1 MEQIERKI
9 QNLNRTLIR
18 TSEEPQGMFGCH
30 LCMSCQS
37 SAELWLLIQPFRIK
51 PGRGI
56 KFELE
61 ISHSSPI
68 TQKNSTHPKAAEPP
82 RSTDE
87 IWPGQQAYPSN
98 SPLVQNI
105 SKHENNQLFFFFTKQ
120 ANLHP
125 FYFPLNHETLA
136 FCPKHKQT
144 ITREAC
150 YGLQSKV

>member
-56 KFELE
+56 KFETGDQ
-61 ISHSSPI
+61 SQQSD
-68 TQKNSTHPKAAEPP
+68 NPKKQHTSKSGKPP

-87 IWPGQQAYPSN
+87 IWPGQQGYPSN

-105 SKHENNQLFFFFTKQ
+105 SKHENNQLFFFTKQ